1 MHLIAP
7 PLCGVC
13 GRPCGPAEP
22 ACERCLEALASA
34 PAVSI
39 AVAGVDRGCAATA
52 YEGTARKLVTSL
64 KFAGRLALAGVAAR
78 AICAAAGPGALR
90 GALVPVPADPVRR
103 RLRGFDPAEAIARAL
118 ALQAGL
124 PLCVCLERSHGRR
137 QVGRSRSGRLAGPAV
152 RAAFATPP
160 EAVLVDDVVT
170 TGATVSACARAL
182 RQAGSSRVLVAAFAR
197 A

>member
-1 MHLIAP
+1 M
-7 PLCGVC
+7 
-13 GRPCGPAEP
+13 
-22 ACERCLEALASA
+22 
-34 PAVSI
+34 
-39 AVAGVDRGCAATA
+39 AGVDRGWAATA
-52 YEGTARKLVTSL
+52 YDGTARRLVTSL

-78 AICAAAGPGALR
+78 AICAAAGPGDLR

-103 RLRGFDPAEAIARAL
+103 RMRGFDPAEAIARAI
-118 ALQAGL
+118 ALQTGL
-124 PLCVCLERSHGRR
+124 PLSASLARSHGRR

-152 RAAFATPP
+152 RAVLAPPP

-182 RQAGSSRVLVAAFAR
+182 RRAGSSRVLVAAFAR